1 MLKNFTQAALLCV
14 LAFFL
19 FSCKKDSTDGA
30 NAGGTSFYSFEG
42 APSDCAGPVIAGI
55 YGVGTALN
63 ATNTITLSVN
73 VAVEGTYS
81 MRTTSANG
89 VYFSGSGVFTAIGSQ
104 KVVLTGV
111 GTPVRS
117 GSFSFVPATNNTCN
131 FNVSFGSGGPSAV
144 FTYAGAPGN
153 CTAPIVN
160 GTYSS
165 GLSLGATNYVDL
177 AVNVTTPGAYTII
190 TNNTNG
196 ISFSGSGVFTASG
209 AQVIRLIGSGTPAT
223 TGSFAYTP
231 SNNGCSF
238 SINVTPPA
246 PPATFTYNGAPGN
259 CTGPV
264 INGTYTAGTALN
276 GTNTIVLGVNVTVA
290 GSYSVSTNSNN
301 GVTFSGSGNF
311 GGTGPNTIT
320 LTSNNTPSAAGAF
333 TYTPTGGCSFDIT
346 YTGGGGGG
354 GGTDYLKCTIDG
366 VAKDFSTS
374 LSGLLVSGAF
384 DVSGDLGVASF
395 SVSVVD
401 NNGAAITV
409 GTYSKATLTN
419 LTRYCSASYLPDA
432 GSPLN
437 SWQPYLLNS
446 NPFTVTIQTI
456 TANRVTGTF
465 SGDIFDIMGG
475 NKKTVTNGTF
485 SVPY

>member
-1 MLKNFTQAALLCV
+1 MRRNFIQAALSCALM
-14 LAFFL
+14 LFL
-19 FSCKKDSTDGA
+19 FSCKKDSTGGA

-42 APSDCAGPVIAGI
+42 APSDCAGPVVAGI
-55 YGVGTALN
+55 YSVGTALN
-63 ATNTITLSVN
+63 STNTITLSVN
-73 VAVEGTYS
+73 VNVEGTYS

-89 VYFSGSGVFTAIGSQ
+89 VYFTGSGTFASIGSQ

-111 GTPVRS
+111 GTPVRT

-131 FNVSFGSGGPSAV
+131 FNVSFGAGGPSAV

-153 CTAPIVN
+153 CTAPIVS

-165 GLSLGATNYVDL
+165 GISLGTSNYVDL

-190 TNNTNG
+190 TNNSNG
-196 ISFSGSGVFTASG
+196 IIFSGSGVFTAPG
-209 AQVIRLIGSGTPAT
+209 AQVVRLIGSGAPTT
-223 TGSFAYTP
+223 TGSFSYTP

-238 SINVTPPA
+238 SITVTPPA

-259 CTGPV
+259 CIAPV
-264 INGTYTAGTALN
+264 INGTYAAGTALN
-276 GTNTIVLGVNVTVA
+276 GTNSIVLGVNVTVA
-290 GSYSVSTNSNN
+290 GSYSVSTNSSN

-311 GGTGPNTIT
+311 TSTGANTIT
-320 LTSNNTPSAAGAF
+320 LTSSNIPSAAGAF
-333 TYTPTGGCSFDIT
+333 TYTPAGGCSFDIT
-346 YTGGGGGG
+346 YTGGGGG

-366 VAKDFSTS
+366 VAKDFSTN
-374 LSGLLVSGAF
+374 LNGILVLGAF
-384 DVSGDLGVASF
+384 DVSGDLGVSSF

-409 GTYSKATLTN
+409 GSYSKATLTN
-419 LTRYCSASYLPDA
+419 LTRYCSASFLPDA

-437 SWQPYLLNS
+437 SWQPFPANS

-465 SGDIFDIMGG
+465 SGDIFDFMGS
-475 NKKTVTNGTF
+475 NKKIVTNGTF